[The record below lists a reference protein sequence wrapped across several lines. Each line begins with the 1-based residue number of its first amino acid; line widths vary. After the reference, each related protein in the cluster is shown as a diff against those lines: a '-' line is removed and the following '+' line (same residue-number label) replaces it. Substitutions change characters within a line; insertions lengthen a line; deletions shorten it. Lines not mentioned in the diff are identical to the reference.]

1 MFFMSA
7 TTETILLQIIELE
20 NRILESRS
28 RGEDCTQL
36 EETLSSLKGRFATL
50 NEALGKTQ
58 GVLKG

>member
-1 MFFMSA
+1 MSA
-7 TTETILLQIIELE
+7 TTETLLLQIIELE

-36 EETLSSLKGRFATL
+36 EETLSFLKGRFATL

>member
-1 MFFMSA
+1 MSA
-7 TTETILLQIIELE
+7 TTETILLQIVELE
-20 NRILESRS
+20 NRILETRS

-36 EETLSSLKGRFATL
+36 EETLLILRSRFATL

>member
-1 MFFMSA
+1 MSA

-36 EETLSSLKGRFATL
+36 EETLSSLKGRFVTL

>member
-1 MFFMSA
+1 MSA